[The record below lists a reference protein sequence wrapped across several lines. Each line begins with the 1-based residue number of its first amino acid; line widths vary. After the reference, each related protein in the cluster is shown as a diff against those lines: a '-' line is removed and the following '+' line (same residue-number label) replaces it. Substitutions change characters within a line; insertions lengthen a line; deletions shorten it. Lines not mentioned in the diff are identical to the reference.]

1 MSADLPWPALPSSP
15 TVLIPL
21 GSTEQHGPHLPLHTD
36 TTIAVAVTR
45 AASARLAAPVVVA
58 PALVYGASG
67 EHQGFPG
74 TMSLG
79 TEALRFL
86 LVELVRSVSLW
97 AERTVIV
104 NGHGGN
110 VRGLADAVTQLRAE
124 GHQVAWAP
132 CAADG
137 GDAHAGRS
145 ETSLMLHL
153 APHLVDL
160 TRARPGNLTPLAQLM
175 PDILARGIAG
185 VSPSGVLGDP
195 TAASAQEGQR
205 VFGRMAED
213 VAARVTE
220 GHVGP
225 DGCLMRPR
233 APSAARGRGTAP

>member
-1 MSADLPWPALPSSP
+1 MSVDLPWAALPPSP
-15 TVLIPL
+15 TVLVPF

-36 TTIAVAVTR
+36 TTIAVAVAR
-45 AASARLAAPVVVA
+45 AASARLAAPVMVA
-58 PALVYGASG
+58 PALAYGASG

-97 AERTVIV
+97 AGRTVIV

-110 VRGLADAVTQLRAE
+110 VRGLAAAVTQLRSE
-124 GHQVAWAP
+124 GHHVAWVP
-132 CAADG
+132 CATAG
-137 GDAHAGRS
+137 TDAHAGHA

-153 APHLVDL
+153 APRLVDM
-160 TRARPGNLTPLAQLM
+160 TKAKPGNLTPLPQLM
-175 PDILARGIAG
+175 PDILAKGVAG

-205 VFGRMAED
+205 LFDQMTED
-213 VAARVTE
+213 VAARVGD
-220 GHVGP
+220 GHVDP
-225 DGCLMRPR
+225 DGCLTRPR
-233 APSAARGRGTAP
+233 AAPCRP

>member
-15 TVLIPL
+15 TVLVPL

-36 TTIAVAVTR
+36 TTIAAAVAQ
-45 AASARLAAPVVVA
+45 ACAARLAAPVMIA
-58 PALVYGASG
+58 PALAYGASG

-86 LVELVRSVSLW
+86 LIELVRSMSLW
-97 AERTVIV
+97 AGRIVIV

-110 VRGLADAVTQLRAE
+110 VRGLVAAVTQLRSE
-124 GHQVAWAP
+124 RHHVAWVP

-137 GDAHAGRS
+137 ADAHAGRS

-160 TRARPGNLTPLAQLM
+160 TCAKPGNLTPFPRLM
-175 PDILARGIAG
+175 PDIIARGIAG

-205 VFGRMAED
+205 LFDRMAED
-213 VAARVTE
+213 VAARISD
-220 GHVGP
+220 GHV
-225 DGCLMRPR
+225 DQNGCLMHLR
-233 APSAARGRGTAP
+233 AVPCQT